1 MHSNGKDILVLE
13 SAGLNLS
20 NLELMPGVGWPR
32 SQRYSCTEWNG
43 TIYVNGDG
51 ANVTYSITEDEE
63 QQEEEPPSTAC
74 QKVTK
79 ALFQCTTAVL
89 FCFMAYSS

>member
-1 MHSNGKDILVLE
+1 MLACKIV
-13 SAGLNLS
+13 
-20 NLELMPGVGWPR
+20 
-32 SQRYSCTEWNG
+32 
-43 TIYVNGDG
+43 VNGDG

-79 ALFQCTTAVL
+79 ALFKVYYCSSFLLHGILFLNIFVEYMPLISLIERLSSSRQPFVL
-89 FCFMAYSS
+89 